1 MFSSRKHHVHM
12 VGIGGAGM
20 SGIAE
25 VLLNLGYPVS
35 GSDLHEGEVTRR
47 LAGLGARVHKG
58 HAPDHVPPQAD
69 VVVISSAVGRD
80 NPEVQA
86 ARARG
91 VPVIPRA
98 EMLAE
103 LMRLKYGI
111 AVAGSHGKTTT
122 TAMVSAVLA
131 AAGLDP
137 TVVIGGKLNAV
148 GANAKLGAGELFV
161 AEADESDG
169 SFLKLSPTLAVVT
182 NVDPEHLDH
191 YGTFENLVGAFVDFV
206 NKVPFYGMA
215 VLCLDHEAVQS
226 MLPRVEKRFVTYG
239 LSTQCDFQANAIAY
253 RGTETSFEVIRGR
266 NRLGRVTLH
275 MPGEHN
281 VYNALAALA
290 IASELEI
297 PFATAAAALTKFD
310 GVQRRF
316 TIRGEA
322 RGIMVVDDYGHH
334 PEEIKA
340 TLGAARAGFDRRIV
354 AVFQPH
360 RYTRTRDLMEEFS
373 RAFYT
378 ADVVVVTDLYAAG
391 ESPIAGVDSKRLF
404 EGIREHGHKEVYF
417 VPRLDDVGPFL
428 EGMCREGDIV
438 ITLGAGDV
446 NQAGRE
452 LLRRLGAVA
461 A

>member
-1 MFSSRKHHVHM
+1 M

-35 GSDLHEGEVTRR
+35 GSDLGDTEVTRR
-47 LAGLGARVHKG
+47 LAGLGAAVHRG
-58 HAPDHVPPQAD
+58 HAPAQVPAEAD
-69 VVVISSAVGRD
+69 VVVVSSAVKRD
-80 NPEVQA
+80 NAEVA
-86 ARARG
+86 GARARG
-91 VPVIPRA
+91 IPVIARA

-103 LMRLKYGI
+103 LMRLKYGA

-169 SFLKLSPTLAVVT
+169 SFLKLSPTVAVVT

-191 YGTFENLVGAFVDFV
+191 HGTFENLVGAFVDFV
-206 NKVPFYGMA
+206 NKVPFYGLA

-226 MLPRVEKRFVTYG
+226 LIPRVEKRFVTYG
-239 LSTQCDFQANAIAY
+239 LSTQCDFQGNAIAY

-290 IASELEI
+290 IAAELEI
-297 PFATAAAALTKFD
+297 PFEVAAQALTKFD

-316 TIRGEA
+316 TIRGEE

-340 TLGAARAGFDRRIV
+340 TLNAARAGFDRRIV

-360 RYTRTRDLMEEFS
+360 RFTRTRDLMEEFS

-378 ADVVVVTDLYAAG
+378 ADVVVVTDIYAAG
-391 ESPIAGVDSKRLF
+391 EPPIPGVTAERLF
-404 EGIREHGHKEVYF
+404 QGIREHGHKEVYF
-417 VPRLDDVGPFL
+417 VPRLEDVTPFL
-428 EGMCREGDIV
+428 ESVCREGDIV

-452 LLRRLGAVA
+452 LLTKLGKA